1 MAAKTKSKTKTIDS
15 TPLGKHA
22 ASPQEL
28 RARLQAEQLGQPF
41 LVYRVSSGRQAL
53 FTLHPGKARVT
64 IGRGPSNDIALGWD
78 TEVSRLH
85 AELER
90 MGGEWTLVDE
100 GLSRGGTLL
109 NGSPVTG
116 RQRLR
121 DGDVIQAG
129 QTLIGIQ
136 VPKGEPSR
144 PTRAAGAARA
154 RAVPQLTSTQR
165 RVLEA
170 LCRPYKE
177 TEFATPATNQ
187 AIGEELF
194 LSVDAVKAHLRALFA
209 AFAIEDLPQTRRR
222 AVLAMRAMQLGLVK

>member
-1 MAAKTKSKTKTIDS
+1 MAAKTKSKTKTIDT

-41 LVYRVSSGRQAL
+41 LVYRVSSGRQTL
-53 FTLHPGKARVT
+53 FTLHPGKSRVT
-64 IGRGPSNDIALGWD
+64 IGRGPSNDVALGWD

-90 MGGEWTLVDE
+90 MGSDWTLVDD
-100 GLSRGGTLL
+100 GLSRNGTSL

-121 DGDVIQAG
+121 DGDVIQIG
-129 QTLIGIQ
+129 QTLIAIR
-136 VPKGEPSR
+136 VPKGEVSR
-144 PTRAAGAARA
+144 PTRARGGARA
-154 RAVPQLTSTQR
+154 IPQLTPTQR

-194 LSVDAVKAHLRALFA
+194 LSVDAVKAHLRALVA
-209 AFAIEDLPQTRRR
+209 AFAIEDLPQSQRRS
-222 AVLAMRAMQLGLVK
+222 ALAMRAMQLGLVK